1 MTKKLY
7 DVCHGR
13 EYEKGGETK
22 TAWSRVGVLVMA
34 EDGRIAI
41 RLDAV
46 PAGAW
51 DGWLKVFPRE
61 ENDKPAPA
69 PAAPPPKAKPA
80 FVDMDDDIPF

>member
-22 TAWSRVGVLVMA
+22 TAWNRIGVLVA
-34 EDGRIAI
+34 DGEKIAI

-61 ENDKPAPA
+61 EKEKPAPA
-69 PAAPPPKAKPA
+69 PAAPPSKAKPA
-80 FVDMDDDIPF
+80 FGDMDDDIPF